1 MDESD
6 NTVDRKNTKK
16 KCSVFDHCRACT
28 FRELQEIDICQ
39 KTGFRLIMYCKTTAA
54 DNRVDV
60 LSESYE
66 DKACE
71 EAPTEMTPLREGE
84 LAPYRSGPLSLY
96 WFFIIMSGLTYAVVR
111 ILMQRRS
118 NILNQVY
125 SKLSIVKTKN

>member
-1 MDESD
+1 MDDFSD
-6 NTVDRKNTKK
+6 DSKQLKK

-28 FRELQEIDICQ
+28 FRELQEIDVCQ
-39 KTGFRLIMYCKTTAA
+39 TTGFRLIMHCKTTAV
-54 DNRVDV
+54 DNREDV
-60 LSESYE
+60 LSESYQ

-71 EAPTEMTPLREGE
+71 EAATEMTPLRDGE
-84 LAPYRSGPLSLY
+84 FAPYRSGPLNLY
-96 WFFIIMSGLTYAVVR
+96 WFFVIMSGLTYGVLR